1 MTDLRA
7 TQPGLGGPPAS
18 DKWTAG
24 DVISGQF
31 EVLEVL
37 GATPGGT
44 SFKVKAQKTDKIM
57 VLKTV
62 HAGADHDAVYAEL
75 REPLKTAA
83 ALKHKNVVQVY
94 GLGRDEDIVFVIME
108 LMTGRTLTRHMAERR
123 SHGEVFNPKGV
134 FNILA
139 HVCNGLAAIHEHSA
153 HGALT
158 PGHVYVSDSGRMKVG
173 NVVYGHAVARGL
185 YPDGLGAFHDSP
197 FTAPEFRR
205 DPGPPTRAGDM
216 YALGMITAELLSPEP
231 LRGLGVAARTAA
243 LAVAE
248 EYGGGLRGLIAQA
261 TDDDAT
267 ARVVDAVTFRDRL
280 KKICMEEVDPRPV
293 QTQAAELD
301 AFDAA
306 PEYSVHIGPGPGEE
320 ALPDDAPTPPPDDMS
335 MDPFAKAAQILGTGR
350 LPEIGPGTGDH
361 ETITGVEQPR
371 YLVSKEN
378 LDYGPYTRDQVL
390 QQLRADD
397 IDEYT
402 VILDRTTQMRTPL
415 GELRS
420 FSASVKEYIPI
431 REDRRRRE
439 REQRQQRVEVAK
451 TAGMWTGVV
460 GVVAALLIGA
470 LVGGWYF
477 FIRPQPAE
485 LPQNMLL
492 ADLGKVYHLE
502 PPPREFNNVAVDDDL
517 LAGLFSKD
525 DPGKI
530 GRPRGGG
537 RRNGG
542 GKGIARRNPGDG
554 GGGDSDK
561 NISTLDLG
569 KDGGSTHVLTDS
581 EINQTIRRGFGGLR
595 GCMLQELKRNPGF
608 KGVSVRFF
616 IRPTGA
622 TGGVNI
628 MGASSS
634 GLTSCL
640 KGRFRAMRFAQH
652 GGLNRGGTL
661 PLYIK

>member
-7 TQPGLGGPPAS
+7 TQPGLTGPPAS
-18 DKWTAG
+18 DTWKVG

-37 GATPGGT
+37 GATAGGT
-44 SFKVKAQKTDKIM
+44 SFKVQVQTAKTTM

-62 HAGADHDAVYAEL
+62 HAGVDHDAIYAAL
-75 REPLKTAA
+75 REPLRVASS
-83 ALKHKNVVQVY
+83 LKHKNLVQVY
-94 GLGRDEDIVFVIME
+94 GLGRDEDIVFVLME
-108 LMTGRTLTRHMAERR
+108 YVDGRTLTRYMEARRER
-123 SHGEVFNPKGV
+123 GEVFNPKGV

-139 HVCNGLAAIHEHSA
+139 HVCNGLAAIHEHTA

-158 PGHVYVSDSGRMKVG
+158 PGHIHVSDGGRMKIG
-173 NVVYGHAVARGL
+173 NLVYGHAIAQGL
-185 YPDGLGAFHDSP
+185 FGLGAGAFVDSP

-205 DPGPPTRAGDM
+205 QPGPPTIAGDV

-243 LAVAE
+243 LSIAE
-248 EYGGGLRGLIAQA
+248 GYGGGLRGLVAQA
-261 TDDDAT
+261 TDDDPA
-267 ARVVDAVTFRDRL
+267 ARVADAVTFRDRL
-280 KKICMEEVDPRPV
+280 KTICMEEVDPRPITAV
-293 QTQAAELD
+293 AAEAD
-301 AFDAA
+301 GFDAA
-306 PEYSVHIGPGPGEE
+306 PEYQIHIGPPLGED
-320 ALPDDAPTPPPDDMS
+320 ALPDDAPTPQPEEMS
-335 MDPFAKAAQILGTGR
+335 IDPFAKAAQILGTGR
-350 LPEIGPGTGDH
+350 VPVVGPTTGDH
-361 ETITGVEQPR
+361 ESIRDDQPR
-371 YLVSKEN
+371 YLISKEN
-378 LDYGPYTRDQVL
+378 LDYGPYTRTQVL
-390 QQLRADD
+390 DQLRRDD

-415 GELRS
+415 GELEG
-420 FSASVKEYIPI
+420 FVQWVADYIPV
-431 REDRRRRE
+431 REARRRRE

-460 GVVAALLIGA
+460 GVIAALLVGA
-470 LVGGWYF
+470 AVGGWYF

-485 LPQNMLL
+485 LPQQMLL
-492 ADLGKVYHLE
+492 AELGTQYSLE

-517 LAGLFSKD
+517 LAGLFSKE
-525 DPGKI
+525 DPGRI
-530 GRPRGGG
+530 GRGGG
-537 RRNGG
+537 KAGRKGG
-542 GKGIARRNPGDG
+542 GGSKGIGRRNPGED
-554 GGGDSDK
+554 DDE

-569 KDGGSTHVLTDS
+569 AEGGTTHVLTDS

-595 GCMLQELKRNPGF
+595 GCMLQELKRSPGF

-628 MGASSS
+628 IGAGSP
-634 GLTSCL
+634 GLTGCL
-640 KGRFRAMRFAQH
+640 KGRFRAMRFPQH
-652 GGLNRGGTL
+652 GGLNRGVTL

>member
-7 TQPGLGGPPAS
+7 TQPGLEAAPAS
-18 DKWTAG
+18 DKWKVG
-24 DVISGQF
+24 DTVSGQF

-44 SFKVKAQKTDKIM
+44 SFKVRTQSGGKVM

-62 HAGADHDAVYAEL
+62 HAGADHDAIYGEL
-75 REPLKTAA
+75 REPLKIAA
-83 ALKHKNVVQVY
+83 RLKHKNLVQVY
-94 GLGRDEDIVFVIME
+94 GLGRDEEIVFVIME
-108 LMTGRTLTRHMAERR
+108 FIEGKTLTRHVAERR
-123 SHGEVFNPKGV
+123 SRGEVFNPKGV

-158 PGHVYVSDSGRMKVG
+158 PGHVHVSDGGRMKIG
-173 NVVYGHAVARGL
+173 NIVYGHTVARGL
-185 YPDGLGAFHDSP
+185 YPEGLGAFHDSP

-205 DPGPPTRAGDM
+205 DPGPPTIAGDL

-243 LAVAE
+243 LAISE

-261 TDDDAT
+261 TDDDPS
-267 ARVVDAVTFRDRL
+267 ARVADAVTFRDRL
-280 KKICMEEVDPRPV
+280 KTICMENVDPRPV
-293 QTQAAELD
+293 TVAAAEAD
-301 AFDAA
+301 TFDAA
-306 PEYSVHIGPGPGEE
+306 PEYQINIGPAPGEE
-320 ALPDDAPTPPPDDMS
+320 VLADDAPTPPPAGMS
-335 MDPFAKAAQILGTGR
+335 LDPFAKAAQILGTGR
-350 LPEIGPGTGDH
+350 LPEVGPGTGDH
-361 ETITGVEQPR
+361 EALTGEQPR

-378 LDYGPYTRDQVL
+378 LDYGPYTRAQVL
-390 QQLRADD
+390 EQLRKDD

-415 GELRS
+415 GELRT
-420 FSASVKEYIPI
+420 FGKAVREYIPI

-460 GVVAALLIGA
+460 GVVAALLVGA

-477 FIRPQPAE
+477 FIRPQPAQ
-485 LPQNMLL
+485 LPQEAMF
-492 ADLGKVYHLE
+492 ADLAKEYRLE

-530 GRPRGGG
+530 GRGGG
-537 RRNGG
+537 RSNGRRNG
-542 GKGIARRNPGDG
+542 GKGIARKNPGG
-554 GGGDSDK
+554 RGADSDE
-561 NISTLDLG
+561 NISELDLG

-581 EINQTIRRGFGGLR
+581 EINKTIRRGFGGLR

-622 TGGVNI
+622 TGGVKI
-628 MGASSS
+628 QGASSG

-640 KGRFRAMRFAQH
+640 KGRFRGMRFPQH
-652 GGLNRGGTL
+652 GGFNRGVTL